1 MRPSIAAVSTACVV
15 TIAVMAS
22 TSPAG
27 DDAAASLGS
36 SVERPRMQQAAPGSM
51 LDSPPSARDIAVV
64 RPEFRRRFREP
75 LSHSDTAAGA
85 RTAAESLLDAA
96 ATENDRTLKWLI
108 LDEARRLGEAA
119 GQAGLVTRA
128 VALASAAYDFDAID
142 VELRSLKLIPLR
154 GLDPRRAAAVAAAAE
169 QIATRAEAD
178 QRLDRAVTAELLA
191 YRGWQRAG
199 NAEAARQAA
208 ARHTALE
215 QARRPPAPP

>member
-1 MRPSIAAVSTACVV
+1 MRPSIAAVSTVCVLA
-15 TIAVMAS
+15 IAALARA
-22 TSPAG
+22 TP
-27 DDAAASLGS
+27 DDDGTAAVAPPI
-36 SVERPRMQQAAPGSM
+36 ERPRMQQADPGSM
-51 LDSPPSARDIAVV
+51 LDSPPSARDIAVG

-75 LSHSDTAAGA
+75 LSHSDTAVGA
-85 RTAAESLLDAA
+85 RIAAESLLDAA

-119 GQAGLVTRA
+119 GQAGLVSRA
-128 VALASAAYDFDAID
+128 VTLASANYEFDAID

-154 GLDPRRAAAVAAAAE
+154 GLDANRAAALAVAAE

-178 QRLDRAVTAELLA
+178 RRLDKAVTAELLA

-208 ARHTALE
+208 VRHDALE
-215 QARRPPAPP
+215 QARRSLAPPR